1 MGRKL
6 DITILENRLYRE
18 FRSAFEEATGL
29 HLDLAAPGEFRIVEG
44 APPFCR
50 LMDTNDATC
59 QVCQDTHAAMRDAAC
74 EKPHTTECFA
84 GMTSTTIPVK
94 LKGETVAFLSA
105 GRVFLDA
112 KGLRNFEKLRRFA
125 KRHGFDLTAVERAL
139 RSTASSDPERY
150 NASVQLVEIFARQF
164 PDSIPTGPVPYPA
177 VERVL
182 RMVREDLE
190 KDWTLAEAAKIANMN
205 PAYFS
210 DVFRRKTGTTFTQ
223 FLASLRVEKA
233 RTLLESTNLR
243 VSEIAFSCGFRSI
256 SQFNR
261 RFKELTGHSPND
273 LRPAAV
279 TG

>member
-1 MGRKL
+1 MGRKP

-59 QVCQDTHAAMRDAAC
+59 QVCQDTHAAMQDAAC
-74 EKPHTTECFA
+74 GKPHTTECFA

-112 KGLRNFEKLRRFA
+112 KGPRNFEKLHRFA

-139 RSTASSDPERY
+139 RSTAFSDPERY
-150 NASVQLVEIFARQF
+150 SASVQLVEIFARQF
-164 PDSIPTGPVPYPA
+164 ADSIPHAPVAYPA
-177 VERVL
+177 VERLL

-190 KDWTLAEAAKIANMN
+190 KDWTLVEAAKIANMN
-205 PAYFS
+205 ATYFS
-210 DVFRRKTGTTFTQ
+210 DVFRRKIGTTFTQ

-261 RFKELTGHSPND
+261 RFKEITGQSPSD
-273 LRPAAV
+273 LRPASV
-279 TG
+279 TL